1 MPDKSPIAPTL
12 VPTISTIMWSK
23 VCQKTIMCN
32 RLQEENMN
40 VLLPPSDLPFYCHAL
55 GCEEAQLG
63 RNLTYSV
70 KVIKVSS
77 RKWWL
82 MFHTS
87 WYISVQEK
95 CNLVQQTLSFRHFL
109 ARSLYSWISLQR
121 EVQQPRWGKL
131 LNVNKSSKAGQE
143 EPGLPMPCICE
154 RDRFHPNTQIFS
166 IQICGSVFWH
176 LSKQSFRGCFSSL
189 VLYTHICTHTQTPAL
204 KSAVIVSELETH
216 PAFDLNFPALQDAG
230 ILTP

>member
-1 MPDKSPIAPTL
+1 
-12 VPTISTIMWSK
+12 MWSK
-23 VCQKTIMCN
+23 HE
-32 RLQEENMN
+32 LG
-40 VLLPPSDLPFYCHAL
+40 PS
-55 GCEEAQLG
+55 
-63 RNLTYSV
+63 
-70 KVIKVSS
+70 VSS
-77 RKWWL
+77 SPVHQPVAPLGGLVRGGQVHKYGGLSHKQDWLKTSCSNEPKPERRLAREERGLAVGMSLPRKTGYQGSL
-82 MFHTS
+82 QHTS
-87 WYISVQEK
+87 
-95 CNLVQQTLSFRHFL
+95 QTLPCAPDGPEDQLCPPPGCGTLRGSECGL
-109 ARSLYSWISLQR
+109 
-121 EVQQPRWGKL
+121 G
-131 LNVNKSSKAGQE
+131 KAGQE